1 MALAGALSN
10 GVHAVAGFN
19 NRSLRALVGDRL
31 GTAYTSAQ
39 MTYDLRRRRL
49 HRLIAAFLDRTPTCS
64 PEGIRV
70 ALFYTKVHDR
80 LLTPLLAAD
89 QPPAPL
95 PIRRA
100 LHVIDQTV
108 ESYVDQALISRAA

>member
-64 PEGIRV
+64 PPKASV
-70 ALFYTKVHDR
+70 SHSS
-80 LLTPLLAAD
+80 TPRSKTTCSLSTGSRSTTGST
-89 QPPAPL
+89 PNPS
-95 PIRRA
+95 RSSR
-100 LHVIDQTV
+100 HRQTV
-108 ESYVDQALISRAA
+108 ESYVDQALIRRAA